1 MLPVLPPT
9 APMLSPRWRKVL
21 RDVWLHKA
29 RTALV
34 VAAIAVGII
43 GAGAVLD
50 TWSLLSRVTRGE
62 YDASLPTSATLRTDS
77 IDASL
82 LALVRAM
89 PALADA
95 QARRNVLASAR
106 TSDGVRTALLMA
118 ADDFTENRIGKIRP
132 ERGAWPPTDGS
143 IVVEAS
149 SVEFA
154 GAVVGD
160 SLTIQFGDAA
170 PQRLRIAGVARD
182 VGLAPGWMEHVVYV
196 FVSRGTLRQIGAP
209 ASLNELQILARDRT
223 LSRDAV
229 RRVAADA
236 RVVIEGTR
244 RTVTDV
250 SVPEPGQHIHAAQI
264 NSLLLTQGAF
274 GMLSLFLSGVLVVNL
289 IAAML
294 AGQVREI
301 GIMKAVG
308 ARAGQVAG
316 MYLVLAMILGV
327 VASVIAVPLAAVF
340 GRMYAQFTADIL
352 NFSIVGFAIPAWVIV
367 VQCVVGVVLPVVAA
381 AIPVARGSRI
391 SVGEALRDLG
401 ISGPVTAAGP
411 SLQFAGLSRPTLLS
425 LRNAFRRR
433 QRMVLTLLTL
443 ATGGAVYLGAINLR
457 AGIIGSVDLIFESQ
471 RFDMSLRFAQ
481 PHPPDSVEAVVRRT
495 SGVARAEAWTGTRGI
510 VRRADGSLSDAFPI
524 TAAPAMSEM
533 LVPRMKQGRALRAG
547 DERALVVNRRL
558 LQDEPSLVVDS
569 VATILIGGRPTE
581 WAVVGLAETGTSN
594 AAYAPRAT
602 IAAMVG
608 GGRVSTAVIADA
620 LTGPAAHFD
629 LLQRLRSDLAAA
641 GMPIQTGQL
650 MAQQRSV
657 IEDHLL
663 MVGGFLGNMSL
674 LMIIVGGLGLAST
687 MSLSVL
693 ERTREIGVLRAIGA
707 PHGAILMMVQVE
719 GLVIALLS
727 WLVAIPASL
736 PMSYVLG
743 KAFGRVMLEVPVSF
757 VPEAA
762 GVVRWLAVVVG
773 VSVVAC
779 AWPAL
784 RAMRVS
790 VAASLAYE

>member
-1 MLPVLPPT
+1 MAPV
-9 APMLSPRWRKVL
+9 LSPRWRKVV

-29 RTALV
+29 RTLLV

-50 TWSLLSRVTRGE
+50 AWSLLRLVTRGE
-62 YDASLPTSATLRTDS
+62 YDASLPASATLRTDS
-77 IDASL
+77 IDTAL
-82 LALVRAM
+82 LARVRAV
-89 PALADA
+89 PAIANA
-95 QARRNVLASAR
+95 QGRRNVMASAR

-118 ADDFTENRIGKIRP
+118 ADDFAENRIGKIKP
-132 ERGAWPPTDGS
+132 ERGEWPPADGS
-143 IVVEAS
+143 VIVESS
-149 SVEFA
+149 SVDFA

-160 SLTIQFGDAA
+160 SLTIQVGDAQ

-196 FVSRGTLRQIGAP
+196 FVSRGTLRQLGAP
-209 ASLNELQILARDRT
+209 ASLNELQILVKDRA
-223 LSRDAV
+223 LNRDAV

-236 RVVIEGTR
+236 RAVVVGTGR
-244 RTVTDV
+244 SVVDV
-250 SVPEPGQHIHAAQI
+250 VVPEPGRHIHAAQI

-308 ARAGQVAG
+308 ARADQVAG
-316 MYLVLAMILGV
+316 MYLVLATILGV

-352 NFSIVGFAIPAWVIV
+352 NFSITGFAIPWWAIAL
-367 VQCVVGVVLPVVAA
+367 QCVVGVVLPVVAA

-391 SVGEALRDLG
+391 SVGEAFRDLG
-401 ISGPVTAAGP
+401 IGSRVVGGGP
-411 SLQFAGLSRPTLLS
+411 SFQLAGLSRPTLLS

-457 AGIIGSVDLIFESQ
+457 AGIVGSVDLMFESQ

-481 PHPPDSVEAVVRRT
+481 PQLPDSIEAVVRRT

-524 TAAPAMSEM
+524 TAPPASSEM
-533 LVPRMKQGRALRAG
+533 LVARITRGRALRAG
-547 DERALVVNRRL
+547 DERVLVVNRRL
-558 LQDEPSLVVDS
+558 VEEEPTLTVGSS
-569 VATILIGGRPTE
+569 ATILIAGKPTE
-581 WAVVGLAETGTSN
+581 WTIVGLAETGTSN

-608 GGRVSTAVIADA
+608 NGRVSTAVVADA

-629 LLQRLRSDLAAA
+629 LLQRLRSDLAGA
-641 GMPIQTGQL
+641 GMPIQSGQL

-657 IEDHLL
+657 VEDHLL

-707 PHGAILMMVQVE
+707 PHRAILTMVQVE

-736 PMSYVLG
+736 PMTYVLG

-757 VPEAA
+757 VPEPA
-762 GVVRWLAVVVG
+762 GVVRWLAVVVA
-773 VSVVAC
+773 VSVAAC
-779 AWPAL
+779 AWPAI
-784 RAMRVS
+784 RAMRVPT
-790 VAASLAYE
+790 ATALAYE